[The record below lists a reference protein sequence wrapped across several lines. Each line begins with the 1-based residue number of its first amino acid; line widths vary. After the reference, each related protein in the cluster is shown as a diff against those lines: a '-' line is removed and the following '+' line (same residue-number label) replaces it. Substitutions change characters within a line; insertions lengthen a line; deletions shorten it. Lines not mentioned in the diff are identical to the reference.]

1 MVRGSTWSKPMSHTI
16 CTSVI
21 VTMIVIAV
29 RKKLRIISLPS
40 GKYADEIM
48 ILWWWVTMALQ
59 AAFAALAILI
69 HQLNRFCPENI
80 YDLPSQAFDD
90 HSIFWPVRLGIS
102 SAMVPSEGIVDRC
115 IIFMIFVLVSV
126 HHPSRKILRQLPRH
140 WACVFLSTQ
149 KKIALLRHVSSSVE
163 DENAFHA
170 FYA

>member
-1 MVRGSTWSKPMSHTI
+1 
-16 CTSVI
+16 
-21 VTMIVIAV
+21 
-29 RKKLRIISLPS
+29 
-40 GKYADEIM
+40 
-48 ILWWWVTMALQ
+48 MALQ

-149 KKIALLRHVSSSVE
+149 KICTFASCLLLRGRRECIPRFLRLANRAGVSYPALPNFSIWI
-163 DENAFHA
+163 F
-170 FYA
+170 